1 MTVHEA
7 QLVGREE
14 RVEGLLR
21 VVQDVDEPRA
31 VGTRLREDGTDVR
44 AAIEQ
49 GELDAHPY
57 DAPLGCIVTL
67 GQGAA
72 DDGDL
77 PLLHG
82 VGFPG
87 VHDEREEVALVV
99 EQVHRLLVAAPES
112 IVGLDEDVPVEPPAV
127 RERDLDSAPELLDS
141 ILAHPPS
148 VGTSP
153 ANFKRELLRDE
164 RVARASATGYVAGVI
179 GRLIAILAL
188 LAANGFFVAAEFSI
202 VRSRRSRL
210 EAMARGGDSRA
221 RIVLRATANL
231 AKLLSAVQFGVTLA
245 SIGIGALAEE
255 ALSHLF
261 VQLFADWPLLARV
274 GLGAGF
280 GTLCALAIVTY
291 GHVVFG
297 ELAPRGAA
305 LNHPEEVARWLV
317 PPLLVFAWLVSP
329 VTWLLNRSA
338 DRVLRLFG
346 QEPAREEEN
355 VHSSQELRILVEQ
368 SQEVG
373 ALERQDAALIEG
385 VFEFSEK
392 NAREVMTPRTAIDAL
407 DVEATLDE
415 AVSLVVETQRSRYPV
430 YEETLDNII
439 GLVLAKDLIPLLRER
454 PAEFTVR
461 AMMRPVHVVPGSR
474 EVEEVLADFKRL
486 KEHMAVVLDEY
497 GGTAGIV
504 TMEDLLEEIVGEI
517 LDEYDEPELPT
528 TTAPDADVLIP
539 GSLNIGEMNER
550 FGLEVPDDDYTTV
563 GGFVFGALG
572 RLPVVGDRVTAS
584 HALFTV
590 KAMDGRRIETLAVD
604 LHSIGD
610 RREKQRDN

>member
-1 MTVHEA
+1 VA
-7 QLVGREE
+7 
-14 RVEGLLR
+14 
-21 VVQDVDEPRA
+21 
-31 VGTRLREDGTDVR
+31 
-44 AAIEQ
+44 
-49 GELDAHPY
+49 
-57 DAPLGCIVTL
+57 
-67 GQGAA
+67 GA
-72 DDGDL
+72 
-77 PLLHG
+77 
-82 VGFPG
+82 
-87 VHDEREEVALVV
+87 
-99 EQVHRLLVAAPES
+99 
-112 IVGLDEDVPVEPPAV
+112 
-127 RERDLDSAPELLDS
+127 SAP
-141 ILAHPPS
+141 
-148 VGTSP
+148 
-153 ANFKRELLRDE
+153 
-164 RVARASATGYVAGVI
+164 GYVPGVI
-179 GRLIAILAL
+179 GRVLAILAL

-210 EAMARGGDSRA
+210 EAMARGGDARA
-221 RIVLRATANL
+221 RIVLKATANL

-255 ALSHLF
+255 ALSHM
-261 VQLFADWPLLARV
+261 FAAAFAQMPLLARI

-317 PPLLVFAWLVSP
+317 PPLLVFAWIVSP

-338 DRVLRLFG
+338 DRVLRVFG

-415 AVSLVVETQRSRYPV
+415 AVSLVIETQRSRYPV
-430 YEETLDNII
+430 YEDTLDNII
-439 GLVLAKDLIPLLRER
+439 GLVLAKDLIPLLRDR
-454 PAEFTVR
+454 PASFTVR

-517 LDEYDEPELPT
+517 LDEYDESELPPT
-528 TTAPDADVLIP
+528 NVPDADVLIP
-539 GSLNIGEMNER
+539 GALNIGEMNER
-550 FGLEVPDDDYTTV
+550 FGLEVPDDDYTTI
-563 GGFVFGALG
+563 GGYVFGALG
-572 RLPVVGDRVTAS
+572 RLPVEGDRVTAS
-584 HALFTV
+584 HAVFTV
-590 KAMDGRRIETLAVD
+590 KKMDGRRIETLAAD

-610 RREKQRDN
+610 RREKQRSEH